1 MGYFLILWIWIGNDA
16 FNSRFIYFEMEK
28 LKYCMAETES
38 EKSRTR
44 RELMERGLEKTR
56 SRMSIYQVVKHC
68 VF

>member
-44 RELMERGLEKTR
+44 RELLERGLKKREAGCLYIK
-56 SRMSIYQVVKHC
+56 
-68 VF
+68 